1 MQIRYGYI
9 WVENP
14 DDFQLHTKR
23 SLQMEKRYII
33 QFLKERKRGV
43 YTLIVNTYVD
53 VISAM
58 GVTMALRVIKDDLE
72 KEAGTQVE
80 LNYFSLAKA
89 ASKLEKKIAQ
99 RSTTVVTRQWNFRDT
114 REMKDRDTTP
124 GTFKLD

>member
-1 MQIRYGYI
+1 
-9 WVENP
+9 
-14 DDFQLHTKR
+14 
-23 SLQMEKRYII
+23 MEKRYII
-33 QFLKERKRGV
+33 QFLKEKKRGV

-89 ASKLEKKIAQ
+89 VSKLEKKIAQ

-114 REMKDRDTTP
+114 SEMKNKDTTP

>member
-1 MQIRYGYI
+1 
-9 WVENP
+9 
-14 DDFQLHTKR
+14 
-23 SLQMEKRYII
+23 MEKRYII
-33 QFLKERKRGV
+33 QFLKEKKRGV

-89 ASKLEKKIAQ
+89 VSKLEKKIAQ
-99 RSTTVVTRQWNFRDT
+99 RSTTVVTRQWNFKDT
-114 REMKDRDTTP
+114 SEMKDRSTTP